1 MLDTLL
7 ARVVGFCVRRPAWII
22 VSALL
27 IAIGSGVYVAR
38 HFAVNTDVS
47 LLLSPDLPWR
57 QREIAYRK
65 GFPQQAESIIAVID
79 ADIPE
84 HAAMAAGALV
94 DRLKANTTLYR
105 SVRDVSGD
113 AFFRRNALLFL
124 DNDQLDVRLEKL
136 GSAGP
141 LLLVLGPDRSLRGL
155 ATTLSAG
162 LRGLRAGQYQLGDM
176 IPTLTMASDSLED
189 VLAGQPTTFSRT
201 FSWVNLVNGG
211 PLKAED
217 ARHIVEI
224 VPVPDSR

>member
-47 LLLSPDLPWR
+47 RLLSPDLPWR

-65 GFPQQAESIIAVID
+65 AFPQQTESIIAVID

-84 HAAMAAGALV
+84 NASQAAGALV
-94 DRLKANTTLYR
+94 DRLRANRTLIR
-105 SVRDVSGD
+105 SARDLSGD

-124 DNDQLDVRLEKL
+124 DNDQLNARLGKL
-136 GSAGP
+136 GAAVP
-141 LLLVLGPDRSLRGL
+141 LLRILGPDRSLRGL
-155 ATTLSAG
+155 AATLYAG
-162 LRGLRAGQYQLGDM
+162 LRGVQ
-176 IPTLTMASDSLED
+176 
-189 VLAGQPTTFSRT
+189 
-201 FSWVNLVNGG
+201 
-211 PLKAED
+211 
-217 ARHIVEI
+217 
-224 VPVPDSR
+224 